1 MRGRSKNNL
10 AQGFLWLEYGFVS
23 IAQGILSIFDWTL
36 YNFQTLINGGQIPEQ
51 YDIRKKKQDKTDL

>member
-1 MRGRSKNNL
+1 MKGRCRSNL
-10 AQGFLWLEYGFVS
+10 AEGFLWLEYGFVS

-36 YNFQTLINGGQIPEQ
+36 YNFQILINGGQIPEQ